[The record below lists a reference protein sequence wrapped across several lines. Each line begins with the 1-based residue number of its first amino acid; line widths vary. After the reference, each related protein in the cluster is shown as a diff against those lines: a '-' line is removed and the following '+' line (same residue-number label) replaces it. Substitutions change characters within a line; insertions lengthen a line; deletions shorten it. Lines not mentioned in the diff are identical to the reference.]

1 MKKVLFLLAVSIA
14 VTVMILA
21 GCSNP
26 LGNVPGSEGN
36 NNGNDTNTE
45 KTTGTLYIEIPEL
58 APWVTG
64 EDPDLAGTGSGEV
77 STQAYLVASTVK
89 FYLYDSFGNP
99 VSGWNPFTV
108 SGGTSASG
116 SVAAGSGYTLEVEV
130 YNLVIRK
137 EVVL

>member
-26 LGNVPGSEGN
+26 LSEVLGSEGN
-36 NNGNDTNTE
+36 DTNNE

-64 EDPDLAGTGSGEV
+64 EDHDLAGTGSGEV